1 MIAWIPML
9 PADDRAAADA
19 ASAALDAQAQFWDG
33 EGKLGAEVGR
43 SLGIDGWVA
52 WDIYLFYP
60 PGARWDDH
68 LPAPSVAIAQ
78 STGVVIATKGALPAA
93 GDAEVL
99 PARWRDRADVV
110 GEQADLEQL
119 LARAAQR
126 AAAMTTTSSSPP
138 TTR

>member
-1 MIAWIPML
+1 ML
-9 PADDRAAADA
+9 PGDDRVAADT
-19 ASAALDAQAQFWDG
+19 ASTALDTQPQFWDG
-33 EGKLGAEVGR
+33 DGKLGAEVAR
-43 SLGIDGWVA
+43 SVGIDGWVA

-78 STGVVIATKGALPAA
+78 AKGVVIATKGALPAVDS
-93 GDAEVL
+93 DAL

-110 GEQADLEQL
+110 GEQTDLEQL
-119 LARAAQR
+119 LARAAHR
-126 AAAMTTTSSSPP
+126 AAAMTTTSPSPP